1 MSVQMQ
7 RTQCQSRVSTK
18 WRFLNLIFTFY
29 FQVKMNSPITS
40 GLLYSNVTNI
50 TTQLIIFQ
58 IIELA
63 KITSRNHDILLDK
76 FQEVNNQLNKTVQE
90 VKAIKSD
97 TQYGNKKIEELKIQI
112 KNCNKSEQL
121 YNKTKQL
128 EHTESELSQCRAET
142 TGVTKKLVELAE
154 LKKQLQK
161 EKIQLDIE
169 KHIMVS

>member
-1 MSVQMQ
+1 
-7 RTQCQSRVSTK
+7 
-18 WRFLNLIFTFY
+18 
-29 FQVKMNSPITS
+29 MNSPSTS
-40 GLLYSNVTNI
+40 SLLYSNVTNM

-63 KITSRNHDILLDK
+63 KITSQNHDILLEK
-76 FQEVNNQLNKTVQE
+76 FQEVNNQLNKTLQE
-90 VKAIKSD
+90 VKATKSD
-97 TQYGNKKIEELKIQI
+97 GYMKIAELGIQI

-154 LKKQLQK
+154 IREQLQK
-161 EKIQLDIE
+161 EKMELEIE
-169 KHIMVS
+169 KQKMVS